1 MQHFNYNVRA
11 RARTTFAFGLAC
23 ALSFVSFYH
32 GARAEEGEIQDW
44 HTRGN
49 QIIHGHDAVRLS
61 GVNWYG
67 FETTTFVAHG
77 LWAQDY
83 KSILNSVKANGYNVI
98 RVPFSNEMVETNPVP
113 TALSFSNAS
122 GPINTDLQG
131 RTSLQILDKIINYA
145 GSIGLSI
152 ILDNHR
158 SEAGNSAEA
167 NGLWYTTQFP
177 ETAWLKDW
185 ATLAARYAHTPA
197 VIGMDLRN
205 EPHFAYNNGAC
216 WTGDTFP
223 STAGCPKTDAVHNWP
238 AAAERAGNLILAIN
252 PRLLIFVEGTD
263 EYNFIFT
270 WFGGSLNGVAQF
282 PVALRTPHKVVY
294 SAHDYGPDLFHQ
306 NWFNST
312 TSTASL
318 FTSIWDTNWG
328 FISNQKIAP
337 VWVGEFGTPNTSDNC
352 DPNACLGGD
361 PNVNIAPGS
370 QGQWFA
376 SMVQYL
382 GVHPQ
387 ISWTYWALNGNDK
400 YGLLDSN
407 FDATPA
413 NALKQELLSGI
424 QFQSQD
430 HDSDDHPG
438 EDH

>member
-1 MQHFNYNVRA
+1 MQRFNDRVRTRA
-11 RARTTFAFGLAC
+11 RAAFTSGLAC
-23 ALSFVSFYH
+23 ALCLLSLHSF
-32 GARAEEGEIQDW
+32 ARAEESESW
-44 HTRGN
+44 RTRGN
-49 QIIHGHDAVRLS
+49 QILHGHDAVRLS

-83 KSILNSVKANGYNVI
+83 KSILSSVKANGYNVI
-98 RVPFSNEMVETNPVP
+98 RVPFSNEMVETNPIP
-113 TALSFSNAS
+113 TALSFTNTG

-131 RTSLQILDKIINYA
+131 LTSLQILDKIINYA
-145 GSIGLSI
+145 GRLGLFV

-177 ETAWLKDW
+177 ESAWLKDW
-185 ATLAARYAHTPA
+185 ATLTARYAHNRT

-223 STAGCPKTDAVHNWP
+223 STAGCPKTDAAHNWP
-238 AAAERAGNLILAIN
+238 AAAERAGNLILSIN

-270 WFGGSLNGVAQF
+270 WFGGSLNGVGQF
-282 PVALRTPHKVVY
+282 PVVLRTPNKVVY

-328 FISNQKIAP
+328 YISNQKIAP
-337 VWVGEFGTPNTSDNC
+337 VWVGEFGTPNTSTNC

-361 PNVNIAPGS
+361 PNVNVAPGS

-376 SMVQYL
+376 SLVQYL

-387 ISWTYWALNGNDK
+387 MSWTYWALNGNDK

-413 NALKQELLSGI
+413 NPLKQELLSGI
-424 QFQSQD
+424 QFQADD
-430 HDSDDHPG
+430 HDGDKSDDDG
-438 EDH
+438 R

>member
-1 MQHFNYNVRA
+1 MHIDMK
-11 RARTTFAFGLAC
+11 RTPSKFMRLGLAVACVVGLAVC
-23 ALSFVSFYH
+23 AQ
-32 GARAEEGEIQDW
+32 ARDSEEWQ
-44 HTRGN
+44 TSGN
-49 QIIHGHDAVRLS
+49 QILHGSDPFRLS

-83 KSILNSVKANGYNVI
+83 KFILNAVKANGYNVVRI
-98 RVPFSNEMVETNPVP
+98 PFSNEMVETNPVP
-113 TALSFSNAS
+113 TALSFTNAS
-122 GPINTDLQG
+122 GPINIDLQG
-131 RTSLQILDKIINYA
+131 LTSLQILDKIIDHA
-145 GSIGLSI
+145 GKIGLHV

-167 NGLWYTTQFP
+167 NGLWYTDQFP
-177 ETAWLKDW
+177 ESSWLRDW
-185 ATLAARYAHTPA
+185 AALTLRYRNKPA

-205 EPHFAYNNGAC
+205 EPHFAYAGGAC

-223 STAGCPKTDAVHNWP
+223 STNGCPVSDTAHNWP
-238 AAAERAGNLILAIN
+238 GAAERAGNLVLSIN

-270 WFGGSLNGVAQF
+270 WFGGSLNGVANF
-282 PVALRTPHKVVY
+282 PVTLNRSHKLVY
-294 SAHDYGPDLFHQ
+294 SAHDYGPDLFPQ
-306 NWFNST
+306 SWFNSS
-312 TSTASL
+312 TSTVSL
-318 FTSIWDTNWG
+318 FALWNQNWG

-337 VWVGEFGTPNTSDNC
+337 LWLGEFGTTNDSNDV
-352 DPNACLGGD
+352 
-361 PNVNIAPGS
+361 VNITPGA

-387 ISWTYWALNGNDK
+387 VSWTYWALNGNDR
-400 YGLLDSN
+400 YGLLDGN

-413 NALKQELLSGI
+413 NSLKQELLSGI
-424 QFQSQD
+424 QSQQQRD
-430 HDSDDHPG
+430 ADDNE

>member
-1 MQHFNYNVRA
+1 MNNSRKPEFWKFA
-11 RARTTFAFGLAC
+11 RLLLAATFVASLT
-23 ALSFVSFYH
+23 V
-32 GARAEEGEIQDW
+32 GARGNDSAQW
-44 HTRGN
+44 TTHGN
-49 QIIHGHDAVRLS
+49 QIMRGKEAVRLS
-61 GVNWYG
+61 GLNWYG
-67 FETTTFVAHG
+67 LETTTFVAHG

-83 KSILNSVKANGYNVI
+83 KYILDAVKANGYNVLRI
-98 RVPFSNEMVETNPVP
+98 PFSNELVETNPVP
-113 TALSFSNAS
+113 TALSFTNAS
-122 GPINTDLQG
+122 DPINTDLQG
-131 RTSLQILDKIINYA
+131 LRSLQILDKIVDYA
-145 GSIGLSI
+145 GSIGLHI

-177 ETAWLKDW
+177 ESSWLKDW
-185 ATLAARYAHTPA
+185 AALTRRYLHNPA

-205 EPHFAYNNGAC
+205 EPHFAYNNGSC

-223 STAGCPKTDAVHNWP
+223 STNGCPLTDAVHNWP
-238 AAAERAGNLILAIN
+238 AAAERAGNLILSIN
-252 PRLLIFVEGTD
+252 PWLLIFVEGTD

-270 WFGGSLNGVAQF
+270 WFGGSLNGVANF
-282 PVALRTPHKVVY
+282 PVLLNVPNKVVY

-312 TSTASL
+312 TSTATL
-318 FTSIWDTNWG
+318 FTTIWDTDWG
-328 FISNQKIAP
+328 FISNQRIAP
-337 VWVGEFGTPNTSDNC
+337 VWVGEFGTPNSSTNC

-361 PNVNIAPGS
+361 PIVNIAPGS

-376 SMVQYL
+376 SLVQYL

-413 NALKQELLSGI
+413 NSLKQELLSGI
-424 QFQSQD
+424 QFQAD
-430 HDSDDHPG
+430 LDD
-438 EDH
+438 DND

>member
-1 MQHFNYNVRA
+1 MHRFNRA
-11 RARTTFAFGLAC
+11 RAQTAFVLGVAC
-23 ALSFVSFYH
+23 ALSLLSFDRS
-32 GARAEEGEIQDW
+32 AQAAESRDW

-49 QIIHGHDAVRLS
+49 QVFHGDDAVRLT
-61 GVNWYG
+61 GINWYG
-67 FETTTFVAHG
+67 FETTTFVSHG

-83 KSILNSVKANGYNVI
+83 KTILNSVKANGFNFI

-131 RTSLQILDKIINYA
+131 LTSLQILDRIVHYA
-145 GSIGLSI
+145 ETIGLFI
-152 ILDNHR
+152 VLDNHR

-177 ETAWLKDW
+177 ETAWLQDW
-185 ATLAARYAHTPA
+185 AALAARYARSPA

-205 EPHFAYNNGAC
+205 EPHFAYNNGSC

-223 STAGCPKTDAVHNWP
+223 ATNGCPKTDAAHNWP
-238 AAAERAGNLILAIN
+238 AAAERAGNLILSIN

-282 PVALRTPHKVVY
+282 PVSLNKPNKVVY
-294 SAHDYGPDLFHQ
+294 SAHDYGPDLFQQ

-318 FTSIWDTNWG
+318 FTNIWDTNWG

-337 VWVGEFGTPNTSDNC
+337 VWVGEFGTPNTSTNC
-352 DPNACLGGD
+352 APTACLGGD
-361 PNVNIAPGS
+361 PNVNVAPGS

-376 SMVQYL
+376 SLVQYL

-387 ISWTYWALNGNDK
+387 MSWSYWALNGNDK

-407 FDATPA
+407 FDPTPA
-413 NALKQELLSGI
+413 NALKEELLSGI
-424 QFQSQD
+424 QSQITD
-430 HDSDDHPG
+430 HDADHDRDRDDR
-438 EDH
+438 

>member
-1 MQHFNYNVRA
+1 MNHSR
-11 RARTTFAFGLAC
+11 RPGLRKSLL
-23 ALSFVSFYH
+23 ALLAITVVAPLSV
-32 GARAEEGEIQDW
+32 GARGDDSAQW
-44 HTRGN
+44 RTHRN
-49 QIIHGHDAVRLS
+49 QIMHGDEAVRLT
-61 GVNWYG
+61 GLNWYG

-83 KSILNSVKANGYNVI
+83 KFILNAVKTNGYNVLRI
-98 RVPFSNEMVETNPVP
+98 PFSNEMVETNPVP
-113 TALSFSNAS
+113 TALSFANAN

-131 RTSLQILDKIINYA
+131 LTSLQILDKIVDYA
-145 GSIGLSI
+145 GSIGLHI

-177 ETAWLKDW
+177 ETSWLNDW
-185 ATLAARYAHTPA
+185 AALTQRYLHNHA

-223 STAGCPKTDAVHNWP
+223 STAGCPLSDAIHNWP
-238 AAAERAGNLILAIN
+238 AAAERAGNLILSIN

-270 WFGGSLNGVAQF
+270 WFGGSLNGVANF
-282 PVALRTPHKVVY
+282 PVVLDVPNKVVY
-294 SAHDYGPDLFHQ
+294 SAHDYGPDLFQQ
-306 NWFNST
+306 NWFNPS

-318 FTSIWDTNWG
+318 FTNVWDPNWG
-328 FISNQKIAP
+328 FISNQRIAP
-337 VWVGEFGTPNTSDNC
+337 VWLGEFGTPNSTSNC
-352 DPNACLGGD
+352 APNACLGGD
-361 PNVNIAPGS
+361 PIVNVAPGS

-376 SMVQYL
+376 SLVQYL

-407 FDATPA
+407 FDSTPA
-413 NALKQELLSGI
+413 NSLKEELLSGI
-424 QFQSQD
+424 QFQEQD
-430 HDSDDHPG
+430 GGDN
-438 EDH
+438 